1 MGLKLEVVLIILTVA
16 ILSVALRVEI
26 KNSKASKNIFT
37 KELEFTHTT
46 FTEVDT
52 NKTLGVAYG
61 TYGVR
66 NAGVLTVDNL
76 QYHTESIKDLR
87 AKKGKYIG
95 DKIYL
100 DYNITVHQKEGS
112 DYKAEHAIYDKK
124 SEILNI
130 TSRFTAVING
140 NVMHGDSLRYDTR
153 KREAFATNVNAV
165 VYTKEK

>member
-1 MGLKLEVVLIILTVA
+1 MGLKLEVILTLLTVA

-140 NVMHGDSLRYDTR
+140 NVMNGDSLRYDTR
-153 KREAFATNVNAV
+153 NREAFATNVNAV